1 MQHSE
6 KPGDTLQSK
15 SWWNFSSPAKYFYN
29 PLIIITTMYTYVRR
43 FLGVFY
49 HLHLKTKVKILRQ
62 MGVKIGENTI
72 IYTSIF
78 NFDTFFPHLV
88 DIGSRCV
95 VSKKTLLI
103 THDYSKNFPTD
114 GLTTMTKGRITIKD
128 NTFIGMRCIILPG
141 VTIGKNVI
149 VGAGAVVT
157 KSIPDNMV
165 AAGNPAQVICSLEEY
180 REKGSEREEEY
191 DDTYVRKK

>member
-1 MQHSE
+1 
-6 KPGDTLQSK
+6 
-15 SWWNFSSPAKYFYN
+15 
-29 PLIIITTMYTYVRR
+29 
-43 FLGVFY
+43 
-49 HLHLKTKVKILRQ
+49 